1 VLKALPTTRRCRALN
16 AAPPGPGPIV
26 YWMSRDQRVAANW
39 ALLHARARA
48 QERGVPLAVVFCLAP
63 GFLGATRRAYDFM
76 LGGLEALEARLAAL
90 KIPFFLL
97 VGEPPVALAAFVIK
111 NKIGAVVTDFDP
123 LRPKRQ
129 WKNALAA
136 SLPVAFTEVD
146 AHNVVPAWEASP
158 KQEYGAYTLRPKIHK
173 LLDEFL
179 TDFPPLAPQTV
190 AWPTAVPPVDWARV
204 RSGLRVDERVASV
217 AGWTPGEAA
226 GAKRMG
232 QFLARGLADYAE
244 HRNDPTRAGQSAL
257 SPYLHFGQISAQK
270 LAWEV
275 RRRALDTPSGD
286 AFLEELIVRRE
297 LSDNFCFYNERYD
310 TFDAFPAWAQK
321 TLNAHRR
328 DKRAHVYSRAQ
339 FENAATHD
347 VLWNAAQREMSLKGK
362 THGYLRMYWAKKILE
377 WSESPEEALATAIY
391 LNDRYELDGRD
402 PNGYAGVAWSIGGV
416 HDRPWFDRPIYGQI
430 RYMSEGGCRSK
441 FDVDR
446 YIASVDV

>member
-1 VLKALPTTRRCRALN
+1 MLTSLPTTRRSRSLN
-16 AAPPGPGPIV
+16 TAPPGPGPIV

-39 ALLHARARA
+39 ALLHAADRAR
-48 QERGVPLAVVFCLAP
+48 ERGAPLAVAFCLSP

-97 VGEPPVALAAFVIK
+97 LGDPAATLPAFVAK
-111 NKIGAVVTDFDP
+111 HKIGAVVTDFDP
-123 LRPKRQ
+123 LRVKRR
-129 WKNALAA
+129 WKTAVAA
-136 SLPVAFTEVD
+136 ALPVAFTEVD
-146 AHNVVPAWEASP
+146 AHNVVPAWVASP

-173 LLDEFL
+173 QLDEFL
-179 TDFPPLAPQTV
+179 TDFPALAPPAV
-190 AWPTAVPPVDWARV
+190 AWPGPVPRVGWARIKAA
-204 RSGLRVDERVASV
+204 LKVDERVGPV

-226 GAKRMG
+226 GAKTLGR
-232 QFLARGLADYAE
+232 FLSQGLAGYAE
-244 HRNDPTRAGQSAL
+244 RRNDPTRPGQSDL

-297 LSDNFCFYNERYD
+297 LSDNFCLYNDRYD
-310 TFDAFPAWAQK
+310 AFAGFPAWAQK
-321 TLNAHRR
+321 TLSAHRR
-328 DKRAHVYSRAQ
+328 DKRAFVYSRAQ

-347 VLWNAAQREMSLKGK
+347 ALWNAAQREMAIKGK

-377 WSESPEEALATAIY
+377 WSESPEDALATAIY

-416 HDRPWFDRPIYGQI
+416 HDRPWFDRPVYGQI

-446 YIASVDV
+446 YIASVAI